1 VGSSPTLPSISR
13 NRKNN
18 KQQLKTTK
26 MSTKEKTTDEKVRE
40 LFNSVQE
47 KKLAIE
53 KAERPCWLT
62 GGNFGFS
69 ANSAHDRTDLRT
81 VGDIRKI
88 VEMYAF
94 LIDRKE
100 KSENAAKELGVD
112 YKFTWL
118 GFTVDEWKNDFQTRV
133 NQISIQEKRRD
144 LAEIESRLNAIISPE
159 LRAQMELEAISQLLK
174 D

>member
-1 VGSSPTLPSISR
+1 M
-13 NRKNN
+13 
-18 KQQLKTTK
+18 TTK
-26 MSTKEKTTDEKVRE
+26 QTTDEKVKT
-40 LFNSVQE
+40 LFESVQE

-62 GGNFGFS
+62 AGNFGYS
-69 ANSAHDRTDLRT
+69 ANSAHDRINIQTLTD
-81 VGDIRKI
+81 VRKV
-88 VEMYAF
+88 VEMFAF

-118 GFTVDEWKNDFQTRV
+118 GFSVDEWKNDFQTRV
-133 NQISIQEKRRD
+133 NQISIQEKRKE

-159 LRAQMELEAISQLLK
+159 LKAQMELEAISKLL
-174 D
+174 DA